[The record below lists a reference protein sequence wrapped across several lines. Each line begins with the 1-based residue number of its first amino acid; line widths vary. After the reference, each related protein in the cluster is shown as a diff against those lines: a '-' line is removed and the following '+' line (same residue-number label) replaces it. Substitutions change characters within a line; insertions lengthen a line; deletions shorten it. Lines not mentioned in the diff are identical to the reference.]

1 MAPVP
6 APGPNLWLALHTLD
20 HCPAMSRPR
29 VPPPPPPSVLGMNVE
44 RPFSCAGPEDTLSI
58 DQACLTVNNG
68 GGRTLTLWAQSDE
81 CQGVS
86 TRVNCDSCPVE
97 EVELISGCW

>member
-6 APGPNLWLALHTLD
+6 TPGPNLWLAPHAAD

-29 VPPPPPPSVLGMNVE
+29 VPPPPPSVLGMNVE
-44 RPFSCAGPEDTLSI
+44 RPFSCAGPDDTLSI
-58 DQACLTVNNG
+58 DQACLTVNNS
-68 GGRTLTLWAQSDE
+68 GGRALTLWAQSDE

-86 TRVNCDSCPVE
+86 TLANCDVRHVE
-97 EVELISGCW
+97 KMELVSGCL